1 MPYFSHFFIHTLFC
15 WLSSAAHAT
24 LRRGFTMPAIRPSRF
39 TVIVLLIVAGA
50 ACGEGPS
57 EPTPIGTPPAL
68 NLTGTWDGTIGQP
81 QSNVFFSARWT
92 ATQTNSTVTG
102 PVNVLRVSDNV
113 AYSGTLN
120 GTLTGTRL
128 QLTYT
133 VPRGNVPGA
142 PDCSISGTSSIE
154 ATATLLAGLMNQTA
168 PGCEPI
174 SLLPSSVEQISLVKQ

>member
-1 MPYFSHFFIHTLFC
+1 MLACQPLRYGLITLVIAFS
-15 WLSSAAHAT
+15 
-24 LRRGFTMPAIRPSRF
+24 G
-39 TVIVLLIVAGA
+39 

-57 EPTPIGTPPAL
+57 EPTPIGTPSAL

-120 GTLTGTRL
+120 GTLSGTRL

-154 ATATLLAGLMNQTA
+154 ATATLLAGLMNMTA
-168 PGCEPI
+168 PGCQPI
-174 SLLPSSVEQISLVKQ
+174 SLLPSSVEQISFVKQ